1 MHDITMKLKK
11 IIDSKKK
18 RKIIYKQSNK
28 KSASIFVD
36 DLSVKQNNSKKGVL

>member
-1 MHDITMKLKK
+1 MEDTTLKLKK
-11 IIDSKKK
+11 IIESKKK

-36 DLSVKQNNSKKGVL
+36 DLSVK

>member
-11 IIDSKKK
+11 IIDTKKK